1 MSMAANPAYPPH
13 ARINHHHQQ
22 QQQHPYHSHDSL
34 STSSSEQSH
43 PLYIQ
48 TTHIHSHQQQQA
60 YPAQAYH
67 APSPPYSSHSQPPPP
82 HRASSIEPNQ
92 KPILPYPT
100 VHHDQ
105 KRLYSSTAYRAH
117 PYSPPTLPPLTVGR
131 PPLSPQS
138 PNDAPLHYSLPE
150 RHTFRTESPMS
161 PSPPPSSSSST
172 SYSAPNA
179 SGADNGDNGSA
190 PLSTHDRRERNKA
203 ASAKY
208 RAKKHHQSGEMR
220 QQITVLQD
228 QNNVLT
234 RQLQESR
241 TENASLKNTI
251 EKLRGRLVAE
261 KVLRRLREVGREK
274 RRGSS
279 SGGTKVSVHDLASGS
294 DDEDDDD
301 EIGDIEEDEDEDE
314 RVGHLEDDEDGELQQ
329 QEAHRPEK
337 RSKPNPR
344 RRSN

>member
-1 MSMAANPAYPPH
+1 M
-13 ARINHHHQQ
+13 
-22 QQQHPYHSHDSL
+22 
-34 STSSSEQSH
+34 
-43 PLYIQ
+43 
-48 TTHIHSHQQQQA
+48 
-60 YPAQAYH
+60 
-67 APSPPYSSHSQPPPP
+67 
-82 HRASSIEPNQ
+82 
-92 KPILPYPT
+92 
-100 VHHDQ
+100 
-105 KRLYSSTAYRAH
+105 
-117 PYSPPTLPPLTVGR
+117 TVGR

-138 PNDAPLHYSLPE
+138 PNDAPSHYSLPE

-161 PSPPPSSSSST
+161 PSPPPSSSSSST
-172 SYSAPNA
+172 SHVANGP
-179 SGADNGDNGSA
+179 GVDNGDGGQA

-241 TENASLKNTI
+241 TENAALKNTI

-279 SGGTKVSVHDLASGS
+279 SGSAKVSVHDLASGS
-294 DDEDDDD
+294 EDEDDD
-301 EIGDIEEDEDEDE
+301 EIGDIEDVDETLDQA
-314 RVGHLEDDEDGELQQ
+314 EDDEDDEFHQ
-329 QEAHRPEK
+329 QEAHRPDK

>member
-1 MSMAANPAYPPH
+1 MSMTASQAYLPPPPH
-13 ARINHHHQQ
+13 ARIHHQQ
-22 QQQHPYHSHDSL
+22 HQQQPQHAPAYHPHNDS
-34 STSSSEQSH
+34 STEQSH

-48 TTHIHSHQQQQA
+48 TAHHHHNQQQQQQQQP
-60 YPAQAYH
+60 YPAYH
-67 APSPPYSSHSQPPPP
+67 APSPPYSSHST
-82 HRASSIEPNQ
+82 HRASSLEPGH
-92 KPILPYPT
+92 KPILPYPST
-100 VHHDQ
+100 THHDQ
-105 KRLYSSTAYRAH
+105 KRLYSTSAAYRPH

-138 PNDAPLHYSLPE
+138 PIDPSSHYSLSE

-161 PSPPPSSSSST
+161 PSPPPSSSSSST
-172 SYSAPNA
+172 SHVANGL
-179 SGADNGDNGSA
+179 GADTGDSGQ

-220 QQITVLQD
+220 GQISVLQD

-241 TENASLKNTI
+241 TENTSLKNTI

-274 RRGSS
+274 RRGSL
-279 SGGTKVSVHDLASGS
+279 SG
-294 DDEDDDD
+294 
-301 EIGDIEEDEDEDE
+301 
-314 RVGHLEDDEDGELQQ
+314 
-329 QEAHRPEK
+329 
-337 RSKPNPR
+337 
-344 RRSN
+344 

>member
-1 MSMAANPAYPPH
+1 MSMTANPAYPPH
-13 ARINHHHQQ
+13 ARIHHHQQQQ
-22 QQQHPYHSHDSL
+22 QQQHPYHPHDSL
-34 STSSSEQSH
+34 STSASEQSH

-48 TTHIHSHQQQQA
+48 TT
-60 YPAQAYH
+60 YPAPAYH
-67 APSPPYSSHSQPPPP
+67 APSPPYSSHPPP
-82 HRASSIEPNQ
+82 HRASSIEPSQ
-92 KPILPYPT
+92 KPILPYPS

-105 KRLYSSTAYRAH
+105 KRLYSTSAAYRPH

-138 PNDAPLHYSLPE
+138 PNDAPLHYTLPD
-150 RHTFRTESPMS
+150 RHTFRTDSPMS
-161 PSPPPSSSSST
+161 PSPPPSSSSSST
-172 SYSAPNA
+172 SYGASNA
-179 SGADNGDNGSA
+179 LGVENADNDSA

-228 QNNVLT
+228 QNNVVT

-241 TENASLKNTI
+241 AENASLKNTI

-279 SGGTKVSVHDLASGS
+279 NGGSKVSMHDLASGS

-301 EIGDIEEDEDEDE
+301 EDEMGDFERDGDEDAKLRRMEDEEDN
-314 RVGHLEDDEDGELQQ
+314 GLQQ
-329 QEAHRPEK
+329 QEAYRPEK
-337 RSKPNPR
+337 RSKPNAR
-344 RRSN
+344 RRSD

>member
-1 MSMAANPAYPPH
+1 MCAYTAP
-13 ARINHHHQQ
+13 
-22 QQQHPYHSHDSL
+22 
-34 STSSSEQSH
+34 
-43 PLYIQ
+43 
-48 TTHIHSHQQQQA
+48 
-60 YPAQAYH
+60 AYH
-67 APSPPYSSHSQPPPP
+67 APSPPYSSHPQPPPP

-105 KRLYSSTAYRAH
+105 KRLYSTSAAYRPH
-117 PYSPPTLPPLTVGR
+117 PYSPPTRPPLTVGR

-172 SYSAPNA
+172 SYGATNA
-179 SGADNGDNGSA
+179 SGADNGDNGA

-208 RAKKHHQSGEMR
+208 RAKKHYQSGEMR

-234 RQLQESR
+234 RQLQETR
-241 TENASLKNTI
+241 TENSSLKNTI

-274 RRGSS
+274 RRDSS
-279 SGGTKVSVHDLASGS
+279 SGGSKVSVHDLASGS
-294 DDEDDDD
+294 EDEDDDD
-301 EIGDIEEDEDEDE
+301 EMDDIEGDED
-314 RVGHLEDDEDGELQQ
+314 DDEDGQLQQ
-329 QEAHRPEK
+329 QEVHRPEK

-344 RRSN
+344 HRSN